1 MADFFEACPEIGR
14 IDVLKVSSQ
23 DEVIAAFFQRAL
35 SYVQEPD
42 FILGA
47 AFLVSFGDIG
57 GDRGCRASHLGR
69 QPKQLALWESLC
81 MFINVEDELMGF
93 PPRSSNVR
101 VFICESKTENL
112 NVVYVKNQLPQNS

>member
-1 MADFFEACPEIGR
+1 
-14 IDVLKVSSQ
+14 
-23 DEVIAAFFQRAL
+23 
-35 SYVQEPD
+35 
-42 FILGA
+42 
-47 AFLVSFGDIG
+47 
-57 GDRGCRASHLGR
+57 
-69 QPKQLALWESLC
+69 